1 MNDLGRRGETDLEI
15 AVSVQKEIGRFEITM
30 EDVGGVKS
38 LERAESLERGAES
51 ASSMVDKIGKNMRG

>member
-30 EDVGGVKS
+30 EDVGGVES
-38 LERAESLERGAES
+38 LERTESLERGAES
-51 ASSMVDKIGKNMRG
+51 ASGMVDKIGKNMRG